1 MMSDDDIDDAFDDDD
16 FADGGFDD
24 LNDDTNTLGDL
35 WRNNPLVKIGVILL
49 GLTFLV
55 GGIILFGGK
64 SDPVDVSKMR
74 GARDVSEAPGS
85 SEISESMRQAIEE
98 ENTRRVEDA
107 QRTGES
113 AVPMPVEPPKGTIGL
128 QIEEED
134 REDPLERWRR
144 MQERRIKEQQMEPQ
158 IEPEVEPPPPPPD
171 TKTPAINALA
181 EAMSAQMG
189 SILSNQEIRGSQT
202 VNIASLSYLEQLQQ
216 QEQARLQ
223 AQLAQ
228 AQELAAAAEEEEDD
242 QIDIILP
249 AGSIEYAQILTAVST
264 DAPGPVLAQIVSG
277 PLQGARAL
285 GTFDVTYNY
294 LVLNFET
301 VVIDGV
307 DYSAE
312 AVALDPK
319 TTLPGVVT
327 NIDRRYMTRVVLPA
341 AAEFV
346 EGFADALARSGQTT
360 VSVTGDTVTE
370 TNSTDDLDTDEA
382 VAAGVEEAGE
392 RFAEAFEDV
401 ADRTEQLLEI
411 APGTPIG
418 ILFIEPIITRPNVRA
433 GRNAQDLLPNAVTSD
448 SLERWRQL
456 QDQRRNANDF
466 GDIVPVPE

>member
-1 MMSDDDIDDAFDDDD
+1 MSDDDIDDAFDDDD

-49 GLTFLV
+49 GLAFLV

-171 TKTPAINALA
+171 TKTPAVNALA

-216 QEQARLQ
+216 QEQARLE
-223 AQLAQ
+223 AELMEAQ
-228 AQELAAAAEEEEDD
+228 ALSEELTEEEEEDYA
-242 QIDIILP
+242 IILP

-277 PLQGARAL
+277 PLQGARAI

-294 LVLNFET
+294 LVLNFDT
-301 VVIDGV
+301 FVLDGV
-307 DYSAE
+307 DYRAE
-312 AVALDPK
+312 AVALDTK

-327 NIDRRYMTRVVLPA
+327 NIDRRYLTRVILPA

-360 VSVTGDTVTE
+360 LSVTGDTVTE
-370 TNSTDDLDTDEA
+370 TSSTEDIDVGEA
-382 VAAGVEEAGE
+382 FASGVSEAGE
-392 RFAEAFEDV
+392 RFADTYEDI
-401 ADRTEQLLEI
+401 ANNTEQLLEV

-418 ILFIEPIITRPNVRA
+418 ILFVEPVIDRPNVNRLRDSE
-433 GRNAQDLLPNAVTSD
+433 RNSAAQAE
-448 SLERWRQL
+448 SLARWRAL
-456 QDQRRNANDF
+456 QEQRMNTGNF
-466 GDIVPVPE
+466 GDIVPISGN